1 MEINPFGKAPRQA
14 SNIVGGGKELT
25 KTTASKKTGNP
36 TEIISTVVNIQNIY
50 ICIFQRD
57 TNSAF
62 TRNITICSQAGEKI
76 FLVAD

>member
-1 MEINPFGKAPRQA
+1 MLQVEINPFGKAPRQA

-50 ICIFQRD
+50 IYFSKRYQLR
-57 TNSAF
+57 F
-62 TRNITICSQAGEKI
+62 HEKYYHM
-76 FLVAD
+76 LSSW